1 MADVVSLAAYRKQAA
16 RDCRCSADYTCFPHR
31 LVELTERVEDARADF
46 ARFQF
51 CDNATFD
58 RLTSD
63 VLEVLAGITDECLPD
78 ERTAR

>member
-16 RDCRCSADYTCFPHR
+16 RDCRCNGDYTCFPHR
-31 LVELTERVEDARADF
+31 LVELAQRVESTRTDLEPVRWADW
-46 ARFQF
+46 Q
-51 CDNATFD
+51 TFD
-58 RLTSD
+58 RLTTD